1 MYQRKFLQLCKSFVG
16 QICLLLSTGLILI
29 ILTGCEK
36 DIVVVEDSAND
47 NGYLTGKANGNP
59 NAIRATSKQDMVD
72 KVLNKLGKGDCIKT
86 LTLLGD
92 GSPVNISVGDGQG
105 WENCK
110 HINNNRDEWE
120 DILSKLKERFCK
132 GGRLVLFGCHVG
144 ACEKGRDK
152 LQELADFLGVTTEA
166 PTGEVYGDCTEE
178 AGSEYQIAAPGGPK
192 PPHEPS
198 PSDVKKLELG
208 KRIRELRHAN
218 KEKEKPGDKQV
229 IPFDIDSL
237 TGIAIYPVQLRVPT
251 ETDRIEY
258 DYTSKEDI
266 RRFIS
271 GIDFSHTINGTGL
284 GADYDAYVF
293 LKFDKEI
300 KEYRICSDF
309 DYFLAKGDWKNMY
322 EISWDLEQELKTLVE
337 QKLKRQKD

>member
-72 KVLNKLGKGDCIKT
+72 KVLNKLAKADCIKN

>member
-16 QICLLLSTGLILI
+16 QICLLPSIGLILI

-86 LTLLGD
+86 LTLIGH
-92 GSPVNISVGDGQG
+92 GSPGNISVGDGQG
-105 WENCK
+105 WEACK

-120 DILSKLKERFCK
+120 DLLSKLKGRFCK
-132 GGRLVLFGCHVG
+132 GGRLILFGCHVG

-152 LQELADFLGVTTEA
+152 LQELADFCGVTTEA

-178 AGSEYQIAAPGGPK
+178 AGSEHQIATPGGPK
-192 PPHEPS
+192 PPHKPS
-198 PSDVKKLELG
+198 PSDVKK
-208 KRIRELRHAN
+208 
-218 KEKEKPGDKQV
+218 KEKEKPRGEQV

-237 TGIAIYPVQLRVPT
+237 TGIAIYPAQLPVPT

-266 RRFIS
+266 RRFVS

-300 KEYRICSDF
+300 NEYRICSDF
-309 DYFLAKGDWKNMY
+309 DYFFAKRDWKNMY
-322 EISWDLEQELKTLVE
+322 EISWDLEQELKALAE